1 MTVSSLSIQGLRGF
15 ATCETLTLAQ
25 PDGANVAS
33 GLTVLVGPNNGGK
46 STVVEAFRALASGGV
61 EPSFTEGKRNRIAG
75 DRVELRLQLSD
86 GSSHS
91 LSTNAAGGSETVRV
105 PVPGAI
111 PSALVLPSRRYFNV
125 YFNKGIYDREAFSHL
140 GLPSTRSQPLN
151 EFGYRLFETIGNGE
165 KLRQFNEVLGRV
177 VRPCPDWTID
187 QQDSGQ
193 YYLKVKS
200 GDAFHNSDGMGE
212 GIVSLF
218 FIINALYD
226 SKPNDLIVIDEPE
239 LSLHPMYQRHLAALL
254 ADYAK
259 DRQIVYATHSPYFL
273 PLDKVDSGLTISR
286 VYKDAD
292 NNCRIVTVS
301 DETKRALARL
311 TMDANNPHVLGLDA
325 REVFFLE
332 DAVLL
337 VEGQEDVVCYRRIA
351 EALNVQLPC
360 EFFGWGVGG
369 AEKMKVI
376 ARLLHELGYQKV
388 AGILDGDRSDLA
400 KRLGETYSGYKFMCI
415 PMDDVRTKPARP
427 ARSAK
432 QGLLNEH
439 LSLRDDMRGP
449 VQQILNDIRTY
460 MTPGRMSAPDI
471 KSSHREPIAAALPLD
486 DINRTAAPESL

>member
-15 ATCETLTLAQ
+15 PTCETLMLAQ
-25 PDGANVAS
+25 PDGTRVAS

-46 STVVEAFRALASGGV
+46 STVVEAFRALATGGD
-61 EPSFTEGKRNRIAG
+61 PSYTEGKRNQAAG

-86 GSSHS
+86 DSSHS
-91 LSTNAAGGSETVRV
+91 LSTNAAGGSETARA
-105 PVPGAI
+105 PVHGAI
-111 PSALVLPSRRYFNV
+111 PSTLVLPSRRHFNV
-125 YFNKGIYDREAFSHL
+125 YFGKGVYTRDQFSHI
-140 GLPSTRSQPLN
+140 GLPSIRSQPLN

-165 KLRQFNEVLGRV
+165 RLRQFNEVLSRV
-177 VRPCPDWTID
+177 VSPCPDWTID

-200 GDAFHNSDGMGE
+200 GEAFHNSDGMGE

-218 FIINALYD
+218 LVVNALYD

-239 LSLHPMYQRHLAALL
+239 LSLHPMYQRRLAAVL

-273 PLDKVDSGLTISR
+273 PLDKVDSGLAISR

-292 NNCRIVTVS
+292 NKCRIVAVS
-301 DETKRALARL
+301 DETKQALARL
-311 TMDANNPHVLGLDA
+311 TTDANNPHVLGLDA
-325 REVFFLE
+325 REIFFLE

-351 EALNVQLPC
+351 DALNVQLPC

-369 AEKMKVI
+369 AEKMEVI

-388 AGILDGDRSDLA
+388 AGILDGDKPNVA
-400 KRLGETYSGYKFMCI
+400 ERLGETYPGYKFLCI

-427 ARSAK
+427 ARPSK
-432 QGLLNEH
+432 QGLLDEH
-439 LSLRDDMRGP
+439 LSLRDNIREP
-449 VQQILNDIRTY
+449 VQQIFNDIRTY
-460 MTPGRMSAPDI
+460 MMPGRMSAPDI
-471 KSSHREPIAAALPLD
+471 KSPREPIEAALPPY
-486 DINRTAAPESL
+486 DINLTAMSENL

>member
-1 MTVSSLSIQGLRGF
+1 MTISSLSIKGLRGF
-15 ATCETLTLAQ
+15 ATCETLALAH
-25 PDGANVAS
+25 PDGISVAS

-61 EPSFTEGKRNRIAG
+61 EPSFTEGKRNQAAG
-75 DRVELRLQLSD
+75 DRVELSLQLSD

-91 LSTNAAGGSETVRV
+91 LSTNAAGGSETVRA

-111 PSALVLPSRRYFNV
+111 PGALVLPSRRYFNV
-125 YFNKGIYDREAFSHL
+125 YFNKGVFDREAFSHL

-151 EFGYRLFETIGNGE
+151 EFGYRLFETIGNSE
-165 KLRQFNEVLGRV
+165 KLRQFNDVLGRV

-187 QQDSGQ
+187 QQDIGQ

-239 LSLHPMYQRHLAALL
+239 LSLHPMYQRRLAALL

-286 VYKDAD
+286 VYKGTD
-292 NNCRIVTVS
+292 NKCRIVAVS
-301 DETKRALARL
+301 DETKQALARL
-311 TMDANNPHVLGLDA
+311 TTDANNPHVLGLDA

-351 EALNVQLPC
+351 DELNVQLLC

-369 AEKMKVI
+369 AGKMQVI
-376 ARLLHELGYQKV
+376 TRLLHELGYRKV
-388 AGILDGDRSDLA
+388 AGILDGDKPNVA
-400 KRLGETYSGYKFMCI
+400 KRLGETYPGYKFVCI
-415 PMDDVRTKPARP
+415 PMDDVRTKPARA
-427 ARSAK
+427 ARLPK
-432 QGLLNEH
+432 QGLLDEH
-439 LSLRDDMRGP
+439 LSLRGDMRKP
-449 VQQILNDIRTY
+449 INQIFDDIRTY
-460 MTPGRMSAPDI
+460 MTPDR
-471 KSSHREPIAAALPLD
+471 
-486 DINRTAAPESL
+486 

>member
-1 MTVSSLSIQGLRGF
+1 MTISSLSIKGLRGF
-15 ATCETLTLAQ
+15 ATSETLTLAQ
-25 PDGANVAS
+25 PDGTSVAS

-46 STVVEAFRALASGGV
+46 STIVEAFRALASGGK
-61 EPSFTEGKRNRIAG
+61 PSFTEGKRNQAAG

-91 LSTNAAGGSETVRV
+91 LTTNAAGGSETVRS
-105 PVPGAI
+105 PVPGVT

-125 YFNKGIYDREAFSHL
+125 YFGKGIYTRDQFSHI
-140 GLPSTRSQPLN
+140 GLPSIRSQPLD
-151 EFGYRLFETIGNGE
+151 EFGYRLFETIGNAE
-165 KLRQFNEVLGRV
+165 KLRQFNEILGRV

-254 ADYAK
+254 VEYAK

-286 VYKDAD
+286 VYKAAD
-292 NNCRIVTVS
+292 SRCRIAAVS
-301 DETKRALARL
+301 DETKHALARL
-311 TMDANNPHVLGLDA
+311 TKDSNNPHVLGLDA

-337 VEGQEDVVCYRRIA
+337 VEGQEDVVCYRRIT
-351 EALNVQLPC
+351 EELNVQLPC

-369 AEKMKVI
+369 AEKMEVI
-376 ARLLHELGYQKV
+376 AQLLHELGYQKV
-388 AGILDGDRSDLA
+388 AGILDGDKPNVA
-400 KRLGETYSGYKFMCI
+400 KQLGEKYPGYKFMCI
-415 PMDDVRTKPARP
+415 PMDDVRTKPARA
-427 ARSAK
+427 ARPPK
-432 QGLLNEH
+432 TGLLDER
-439 LSLRDDMRGP
+439 LSLRDDMREP
-449 VQQILNDIRTY
+449 IQQIFNDIRTY
-460 MTPGRMSAPDI
+460 MTPAQ
-471 KSSHREPIAAALPLD
+471 
-486 DINRTAAPESL
+486 